1 MGNLKDYTANFITAI
16 KETNDPEFIV
26 IDPQKEYKSLRINHN
41 TIIQVPAEK
50 CTKEYRQEYIER
62 IKSKQY

>member
-16 KETNDPEFIV
+16 KGANEPEIMGGL
-26 IDPQKEYKSLRINHN
+26 KSLRINHN

-50 CTKEYRQEYIER
+50 CTEAYRQEYIER
-62 IKSKQY
+62 MKSKQY

>member
-16 KETNDPEFIV
+16 KETKDPKFIV
-26 IDPQKEYKSLRINHN
+26 IGGELKSLRINHN

-50 CTKEYRQEYIER
+50 CTEAYRQEYIER
-62 IKSKQY
+62 MKSKQY

>member
-16 KETNDPEFIV
+16 KETNEPEI
-26 IDPQKEYKSLRINHN
+26 IGEMKSLRINHN

-50 CTKEYRQEYIER
+50 CNEAYRLEYLER